1 MPATTP
7 GSEQKVSKQLDVL
20 LAGSISMY
28 PEPPTC
34 EVAIEDFER
43 LAIERLK
50 GKGAKT
56 SLSASS
62 PGYVTAVAN
71 LVFAMRWAIEAN
83 TVPAMW
89 PVVLKA
95 LEEARSKNTKE
106 PELRVNSC
114 CSFLSS
120 FE

>member
-7 GSEQKVSKQLDVL
+7 GSEQKIPKLDVQ

-50 GKGAKT
+50 GKGAKP
-56 SLSASS
+56 SRPESS
-62 PGYVTAVAN
+62 PEHKAVFAI
-71 LVFAMRWAIEAN
+71 LVFLRGGRLKL
-83 TVPAMW
+83 TL
-89 PVVLKA
+89 VLSRG
-95 LEEARSKNTKE
+95 L
-106 PELRVNSC
+106 
-114 CSFLSS
+114 
-120 FE
+120 